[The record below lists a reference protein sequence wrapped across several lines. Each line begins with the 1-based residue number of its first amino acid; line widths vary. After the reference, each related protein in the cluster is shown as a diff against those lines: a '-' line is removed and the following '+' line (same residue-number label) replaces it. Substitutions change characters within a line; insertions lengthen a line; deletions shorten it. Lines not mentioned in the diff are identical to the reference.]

1 MRHSVAV
8 AGKGGTG
15 KTTVA
20 VSLALAA
27 LETERSP
34 VRLLDCDAEAP
45 NAALFL
51 HPRIEERRD
60 AGVLVPEVDPELCDA
75 CGLCAE
81 ACEFHAM
88 AAVGGPPLIFPEL
101 CHGCGSCVFVC
112 PLEALRERQEV
123 TGRLRAGRAGELRFA
138 EARLDV
144 GRSMATPVIRQLKAW
159 QLGDAPPEGLTVI
172 DAPPG
177 TACAA
182 MEAVRGADIVVL
194 VTEPTP
200 YGLHDLEQ
208 SVEVVRDALGI
219 PVVVLINRDG
229 VGDDGVDRYCA
240 REGLSVLLR
249 IPFERRIAAAL
260 SEGTPLVTALPEYGA
275 TFRALLSALESE
287 VPR

>member
-1 MRHSVAV
+1 VIIAV
-8 AGKGGTG
+8 ASGKGGTG

-27 LETERSP
+27 LDGDWKS

-51 HPRIEERRD
+51 RPRIEERRD
-60 AGVLVPEVDPELCDA
+60 AGVLVPHLDPERCDA

-81 ACEFHAM
+81 ACAFHAI
-88 AAVGGPPLIFPEL
+88 AAVGGTPLIFPAL

-112 PLEALRERQEV
+112 PQDALEERKEV
-123 TGRLRAGRAGELRFA
+123 TGSLIAGRAGDLLFA

-144 GRSMATPVIRQLKAW
+144 GRSMATPVIRQLKGW
-159 QLGDAPPEGLTVI
+159 QLGETPADGLTVI

-182 MEAVRGADIVVL
+182 MEAVRGADVAVL

-208 SVEVVRDALGI
+208 AVEVVRDALEV
-219 PVVVLINRDG
+219 PVRVVINRDG
-229 VGDDGVDRYCA
+229 EGDDGVERYCA
-240 REGLSVLLR
+240 REGLPVLMR
-249 IPFERRIAAAL
+249 IPFDRRIATAL
-260 SEGTPLVTALPEYGA
+260 SEGTPLVQALPEYRA
-275 TFRALLSALESE
+275 AFRSLLSTLEAQ
-287 VPR
+287 P